1 MNTVAAVKIWNRKV
15 GAVLWDESKNVG
27 VFEFD
32 KNFIDSG
39 LDLSPITL
47 SLSEANKG
55 RRVFSFPFLN
65 FETFKGLPGL
75 LADSLPDKF
84 GNQVIDAWLAQQGKT
99 AQSFN
104 PVDRLCYIGKRG
116 MGALEFEPES
126 GSTNIPS
133 NKLEINALVEFAK
146 EVLAERALFQT
157 NLKDEKGFS
166 DILQVGSSAGGARA
180 KAIIAYNQKT
190 SEVRSGQIDGLE
202 GFDYWLIKFDGVTNH
217 QLGDPKGYGNIEYA
231 YYLMATAAGINMM
244 ESELKI
250 ENQRAHFMTKRFDRV
265 NNQKMHMQTL
275 CGLAH
280 FDYNMPGSY
289 SYEQALMVMRQM
301 QLPYPDMEELFRR
314 MIFNVMAR
322 NQDDHT
328 KNISFLMNSEGK
340 WSLSPAYDVTFAF
353 NPSNF
358 WLKAHQ
364 MTVNGKKE
372 NIELNDILTLAKNVN
387 IKKPQQIIDE
397 CREAILKWDEFAE
410 KALIPSTQQ
419 KEIKSLFNL
428 LM

>member
-1 MNTVAAVKIWNRKV
+1 MNTIAAINIWNKKV
-15 GAVLWDESKNVG
+15 GAVLWDESKNSG

-32 KNFIDSG
+32 KEFVNLG

-47 SLSEANKG
+47 PLSETKKG

-65 FETFKGLPGL
+65 FETYKGLPGL

-84 GNQVIDAWLAQQGKT
+84 GNQVIDAWLAQQGRT
-99 AQSFN
+99 SQSFN

-126 GSTNIPS
+126 GQQVIPS
-133 NKLEINALVEFAK
+133 NSLEIEALVEFAK
-146 EVLAERALFQT
+146 EVLAERASFKT
-157 NLKDEKGFS
+157 NLQSEQGFS

-180 KAIIAYNQKT
+180 KAIVAYNQKT
-190 SEVRSGQIDGLE
+190 GEIRSGQIDGLE
-202 GFDYWLIKFDGVTNH
+202 GFEYWLIKFDGVTNH

-231 YYLMATAAGINMM
+231 YYLMATSAGINMM
-244 ESELKI
+244 ESELKT
-250 ENQRAHFMTKRFDRV
+250 ENQRAHFMTKRFDRQ
-265 NNQKMHMQTL
+265 NNKKIHMQTL

-289 SYEQALMVMRQM
+289 SYEQAFMVMRQM
-301 QLPYPDMEELFRR
+301 LLPYPDMEELYRR

-328 KNISFLMNSEGK
+328 KNISFLMNSDGK

-372 NIELNDILTLAKNVN
+372 NIVLNDVLSLAKNVN
-387 IKKPQQIIDE
+387 IKKPLQIIEE

-410 KALIPSTQQ
+410 KAFIPSTQQ
-419 KEIKSLFNL
+419 KEIKSLFSL

>member
-190 SEVRSGQIDGLE
+190 GEVRSGQIDGLE

-328 KNISFLMNSEGK
+328 KNISFLMNSDGK

-364 MTVNGKKE
+364 MTINGKKE

-410 KALIPSTQQ
+410 KALIPSAQQ

>member
-1 MNTVAAVKIWNRKV
+1 MNTIAAINIWNKKV
-15 GAVLWDESKNVG
+15 GAVLWDESKNSG

-32 KNFIDSG
+32 KEFVNLG

-47 SLSEANKG
+47 PLSETKKG

-65 FETFKGLPGL
+65 FETYKGLPGL

-84 GNQVIDAWLAQQGKT
+84 GNQVIDAWLAQQGRT
-99 AQSFN
+99 SQSFN

-126 GSTNIPS
+126 GQQVIPS
-133 NKLEINALVEFAK
+133 NSLEIEALVEFAK
-146 EVLAERALFQT
+146 EVLAERASFKT
-157 NLKDEKGFS
+157 NLQSEQGFS

-180 KAIIAYNQKT
+180 KAIVAYNQKT
-190 SEVRSGQIDGLE
+190 GEVRSGQIDGLE
-202 GFDYWLIKFDGVTNH
+202 GFEYWLIKFDGVTNH

-231 YYLMATAAGINMM
+231 YYLMATSAGINMM
-244 ESELKI
+244 ESELKT
-250 ENQRAHFMTKRFDRV
+250 ENQRAHFMTKRFDRQ
-265 NNQKMHMQTL
+265 NNKKIHMQTL

-289 SYEQALMVMRQM
+289 SYEQAFMVMRQM
-301 QLPYPDMEELFRR
+301 LLPYPDMEELYRR

-372 NIELNDILTLAKNVN
+372 NIVLNDVLSLAKNVN
-387 IKKPQQIIDE
+387 IKKPLQIIEE
-397 CREAILKWDEFAE
+397 CQEAILKWDEFAE
-410 KALIPSTQQ
+410 KAFIPSTQQ
-419 KEIKSLFNL
+419 KEIKSFFNL

>member
-314 MIFNVMAR
+314 MVFNVMAR